1 MISPPTAVTSFS
13 HFNPVFAHDTFASG
27 SNVLDTQGA
36 THVAQ
41 TAAKRA
47 YNTVGTDWVKW
58 NTLGK
63 DKELLGSAI
72 QGQES

>member
-1 MISPPTAVTSFS
+1 MTSFS
-13 HFNPVFAHDTFASG
+13 HLNPVFAHGTFASG
-27 SNVLDTQGA
+27 SNVLDAQGA

-47 YNTVGTDWVKW
+47 YNTVGTDWVKR
-58 NTLGK
+58 NTSGK
-63 DKELLGSAI
+63 NKELLGSAM